1 MRRIAAIARKELRQ
15 LGRDPLSLVMLLG
28 LPAFMLVLYGYALNF
43 DVRHVAL
50 AVQDRDYTAESRELI
65 AAFVNSTYFDV
76 VATPAPGD
84 DLGLLTERLQAK
96 AILVIPEGF
105 GADLGGGSVAPVQ
118 LLLDGADATTAT
130 TILGY
135 ANGLIAQANAR
146 IVADTLAHI
155 GVALGPG
162 VAYEPRVWYN
172 PELESTQFLVPGLIG
187 FLLML
192 TAVLATALSV
202 VREKER
208 GTMEQLRVAPLRTW
222 ELIVGKTLPYL
233 GISLLA
239 AVGILAAARVL
250 FDVTVQGP
258 YLALFIAT
266 LVYLFGAL
274 AFGLLISTLADS
286 QALAFQISLIASM
299 LPAILLSG
307 FLFQIR
313 SMPAFLQ
320 AITYLVPARYY
331 LVILR
336 GVILKGAGLA
346 PYWQELLALV
356 AFAVVMVSLAS
367 MRLAREET

>member
-1 MRRIAAIARKELRQ
+1 MKRTWAVARKELRQ
-15 LGRDPLSLVMLLG
+15 VARDPISLIMLLG

-50 AVQDRDYTAESRELI
+50 AVQDRDHTVASRDLI
-65 AAFVNSTYFDV
+65 SAFVNSTYFDV
-76 VATPAPGD
+76 VATPAPGE
-84 DLGLLTERLQAK
+84 DLERLTERLTAK

-105 GADLGGGSVAPVQ
+105 GSDLGAGRPAPVQ

-135 ANGLIAQANAR
+135 ATGLVAEANER
-146 IVADTLAHI
+146 LLRGTLIRAGI
-155 GVALGPG
+155 TLEPG
-162 VAYEPRVWYN
+162 ISYQPRVWYN

-192 TAVLATALSV
+192 TAVLATAMSV

-233 GISLLA
+233 AISFMA
-239 AVGILAAARVL
+239 AVTILVAARIL
-250 FDVTVQGP
+250 FDVVVQGP
-258 YLALFIAT
+258 YLALFVAT
-266 LVYLFGAL
+266 LIYLFGAL
-274 AFGLLISTLADS
+274 AFGLFLSTIADS
-286 QALAFQISLIASM
+286 QAMAFQVSLITSM

-313 SMPAFLQ
+313 SMPEWLQ
-320 AITYLVPARYY
+320 VITYAVPARYY

-336 GVILKGAGLA
+336 GVILKGASLA
-346 PYWQELLALV
+346 PYWPELLALV
-356 AFAVVMVSLAS
+356 VFAVLMVTLAS
-367 MRLAREET
+367 VRLTRKES

>member
-1 MRRIAAIARKELRQ
+1 MRRTWAVARKELRQ
-15 LGRDPLSLVMLLG
+15 VARDPISLIMLLG

-50 AVQDRDYTAESRELI
+50 AVQDRDHSVQSRNLI
-65 AAFVNSTYFDV
+65 SAFVNSTYFDV
-76 VATPAPGD
+76 VATPAAGD
-84 DLGLLTERLQAK
+84 DLALLTERLEAK

-105 GADLGGGSVAPVQ
+105 ATRLAAGRRAPVQ

-135 ANGLIAQANAR
+135 AGGLIAEANER
-146 IVADTLAHI
+146 LMRDSLRRTGITLEPGI
-155 GVALGPG
+155 G
-162 VAYEPRVWYN
+162 YEPRVWYN

-233 GISLLA
+233 AISFMA
-239 AVGILAAARVL
+239 AVTILVAARFL
-250 FDVTVQGP
+250 FDVKVQGS
-258 YLALFIAT
+258 YVALFVAT

-274 AFGLLISTLADS
+274 GFGLLISTIADS
-286 QALAFQISLIASM
+286 QAMAFQVSLIASM

-313 SMPAFLQ
+313 SMPLPLQ
-320 AITYLVPARYY
+320 AVTYLVPARYY
-331 LVILR
+331 IVILR

-346 PYWQELLALV
+346 PYWQEFMALV
-356 AFAVVMVSLAS
+356 LFGVFMITLAS
-367 MRLAREET
+367 VRLARKEQ

>member
-1 MRRIAAIARKELRQ
+1 MRRTWAVARKELRQ
-15 LGRDPLSLVMLLG
+15 VARDPISLIMLLG

-50 AVQDRDYTAESRELI
+50 AVQDRDHTAHSRDLI
-65 AAFVNSTYFDV
+65 SAFVNSTYFDV

-84 DLGLLTERLQAK
+84 DLALLTERLEAR

-105 GADLGGGSVAPVQ
+105 GNHLGAGRAAPVQ

-135 ANGLIAQANAR
+135 ATGLVAEANER
-146 IVADTLAHI
+146 LLRGSLSRMGITLE
-155 GVALGPG
+155 PG
-162 VAYEPRVWYN
+162 ISYEPRVWYN

-187 FLLML
+187 FLLMI
-192 TAVLATALSV
+192 TAVLATAMSV

-222 ELIVGKTLPYL
+222 ELIIGKTLPYL
-233 GISLLA
+233 GISFM
-239 AVGILAAARVL
+239 AVVTIRVAARVP
-250 FDVTVQGP
+250 FDVMVQGP
-258 YLALFIAT
+258 YVALFVAT

-274 AFGLLISTLADS
+274 AFGLLLSTVANS
-286 QALAFQISLIASM
+286 QAMAFQVSLIASM
-299 LPAILLSG
+299 LPAIMLSG

-313 SMPAFLQ
+313 SMPPALQ
-320 AITYLVPARYY
+320 AVTYLVPARYY

-346 PYWQELLALV
+346 PYWPELVALV
-356 AFAVVMVSLAS
+356 VFAVVMTTLAS
-367 MRLAREET
+367 LRLARREQ

>member
-1 MRRIAAIARKELRQ
+1 MRRTWAVARKELRQ
-15 LGRDPLSLVMLLG
+15 VVRDPISLIMLLG

-50 AVQDRDYTAESRELI
+50 AVQDRDHSTHSRDLI
-65 AAFVNSTYFDV
+65 SAFVNSTYFDV

-84 DLGLLTERLQAK
+84 ELGILTERLQAK

-105 GADLGGGSVAPVQ
+105 GTLLGAGRTAPVQ

-135 ANGLIAQANAR
+135 ATGLVAEANERLLRGNLRRMGIA
-146 IVADTLAHI
+146 LE
-155 GVALGPG
+155 PG
-162 VAYEPRVWYN
+162 IAYEPRVWYN

-192 TAVLATALSV
+192 TAVLATAMSV

-233 GISLLA
+233 GISFMA
-239 AVGILAAARVL
+239 AVTILVAARVL
-250 FDVTVQGP
+250 FDVKVQGP
-258 YLALFIAT
+258 YLALFVAT

-274 AFGLLISTLADS
+274 AFGLLLSTIADS
-286 QALAFQISLIASM
+286 QAMAFQISLIASM
-299 LPAILLSG
+299 LPAIMLSG

-313 SMPAFLQ
+313 SMPPALQ

-336 GVILKGAGLA
+336 GVILKGANLA

-356 AFAVVMVSLAS
+356 VFAVVMVVLAS
-367 MRLAREET
+367 VRLARREQ